1 MSPRSFLL
9 TQGLFNET
17 GSQVSTGRSTAS
29 KKTVVNFGP
38 LFLSLVNSHPHLHAE
53 HTFGTHFF
61 FYRMIKRFTLL
72 IVVSKPFLRPYK
84 LSPTDLLDLT
94 QIAKKAARK
103 FRGTSVTVEISQE
116 PTGSTPSQLPVE
128 NLMRG
133 LGS

>member
-38 LFLSLVNSHPHLHAE
+38 LFLSLVNSYPHLYAK
-53 HTFGTHFF
+53 HTLGTHFF

-103 FRGTSVTVEISQE
+103 FRGTSVTVGISQE
-116 PTGSTPSQLPVE
+116 PTGSTASQLPV
-128 NLMRG
+128 G
-133 LGS
+133 G

>member
-1 MSPRSFLL
+1 
-9 TQGLFNET
+9 
-17 GSQVSTGRSTAS
+17 
-29 KKTVVNFGP
+29 
-38 LFLSLVNSHPHLHAE
+38 
-53 HTFGTHFF
+53 
-61 FYRMIKRFTLL
+61 MIKRFTLL
-72 IVVSKPFLRPYK
+72 IVVSKPFLWPYK

-103 FRGTSVTVEISQE
+103 FRGTSVTVGISQE